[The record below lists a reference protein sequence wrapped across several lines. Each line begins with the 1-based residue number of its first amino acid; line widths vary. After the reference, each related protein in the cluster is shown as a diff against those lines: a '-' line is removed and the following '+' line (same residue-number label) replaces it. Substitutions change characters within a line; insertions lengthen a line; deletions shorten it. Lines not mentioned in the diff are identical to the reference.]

1 MKGSR
6 FCKRVGGYTPWTVP
20 AGRDTLAFPEVPMTE
35 IPHFELVEMSG
46 RAALLHDLRHA
57 LFAIHLAPL
66 LLEKHRED
74 ERRFHEI
81 CESLSKECESIAG
94 LIEEEF
100 GDVGAVRSTEG
111 GGKTEKES
119 P

>member
-1 MKGSR
+1 
-6 FCKRVGGYTPWTVP
+6 
-20 AGRDTLAFPEVPMTE
+20 MTE
-35 IPHFELVEMSG
+35 NPFNQLAEMSG

-66 LLEKHRED
+66 LLEKHREN

-81 CESLSKECESIAG
+81 CESLSRECESIAG

-100 GDVGAVRSTEG
+100 GEDDLTVKSPAGVGG
-111 GGKTEKES
+111 
-119 P
+119 